1 VDELERPFWARRW
14 TAGDAGVNHPLAQFF
29 LWLCFRV
36 WALFFVFAVFIGLLT
51 GSVTQFGFWMLL
63 IVIGLLAFINH
74 LANLR
79 LAGGNEAW
87 IIWSGII
94 AVVDIVGFALLALAL
109 KR

>member
-1 VDELERPFWARRW
+1 
-14 TAGDAGVNHPLAQFF
+14 
-29 LWLCFRV
+29 
-36 WALFFVFAVFIGLLT
+36 
-51 GSVTQFGFWMLL
+51 MLL
-63 IVIGLLAFINH
+63 IVIGLLAFLNH

>member
-1 VDELERPFWARRW
+1 M
-14 TAGDAGVNHPLAQFF
+14 NHAAVQFF

-36 WALFFVFAVFIGLLT
+36 WALFLVFAVFIGLLT
-51 GSVTQFGFWMLL
+51 GSVTAFGFWVMLV
-63 IVIGLLAFINH
+63 VIGLLAFLNH

-87 IIWSGII
+87 VIWGGVI
-94 AVVDIVGFALLALAL
+94 AVADIVGFALLALAL